1 MNAAV
6 NDVFNG
12 RGPSFDIQGYDVIK
26 CFDEMWYEETLNDL
40 WDVKIQ
46 NDKFALIS
54 RLEEK
59 CKIVVKIARRTTG
72 AKGCKSIQYFTIIL
86 FQFSFKS
93 KLYSPENVIT
103 KGLTSFFRE
112 IGTCRSSTSL

>member
-46 NDKFALIS
+46 NDKFALI
-54 RLEEK
+54 
-59 CKIVVKIARRTTG
+59 
-72 AKGCKSIQYFTIIL
+72 
-86 FQFSFKS
+86 
-93 KLYSPENVIT
+93 
-103 KGLTSFFRE
+103 
-112 IGTCRSSTSL
+112 